1 MRVLLTTDTIG
12 GVWTYTKEL
21 TEGLLDRG
29 HAVALVSFGRS
40 PSPRHLDWCT
50 AISAHHGD
58 RFLYTASD
66 APLEWMQTN
75 DLAYTGG
82 EQLLLDL
89 AQSFRADLL
98 HTNQFC
104 FGRLPLRIPKL
115 LVAHSDVLSWAA
127 ACRPQGL
134 DPTPWLNQ
142 YKTLVQAGLNAADC
156 VAAPTHWMLQA
167 LIDRFSVPSQTCVIA
182 NGRDLPA
189 PTSAPGRRLQAI
201 CVGRLWD
208 PAKGLAILSGVH
220 SPLPILAVGELQHG
234 SELTPSLGT
243 QRSSAA
249 STRPASSIT
258 SAPPP
263 STSPFPSTSPS
274 ALPLLKPP
282 SAAAAI
288 VARDIPSLREI
299 WGNAALYFQDAH
311 SLSSLLAQLAADP
324 ALLADLQLRSTECA
338 RHLNR
343 SQHDRALPRS
353 LPPSPRPRLSL
364 PPGRICR
371 R

>member
-1 MRVLLTTDTIG
+1 
-12 GVWTYTKEL
+12 
-21 TEGLLDRG
+21 
-29 HAVALVSFGRS
+29 
-40 PSPRHLDWCT
+40 
-50 AISAHHGD
+50 
-58 RFLYTASD
+58 
-66 APLEWMQTN
+66 MQTN

-104 FGRLPLRIPKL
+104 FGRLPLPIPKL

-243 QRSSAA
+243 TTLLGSLDEAGLLHHLR
-249 STRPASSIT
+249 T
-258 SAPPP
+258 SAIYLAL
-263 STSPFPSTSPS
+263 SIYEPFGLAPLEA
-274 ALPLLKPP
+274 ALCG
-282 SAAAAI
+282 AAI

-343 SQHDRALPRS
+343 SQMTELYLDLYHHLLDPAYPFHPAAS
-353 LPPSPRPRLSL
+353 AAAEVH
-364 PPGRICR
+364 
-371 R
+371 